1 MMLADREKVCVF
13 PYIGMWICRIQ
24 TQARNMK
31 SIQIIIFLMFT
42 VSCESYCQVVHT
54 GYEKH
59 ITTVEFY
66 GNTSDTSLQ
75 IIKFDSIGNIIPEPS
90 ENITIST
97 PMKMDTTNISENER
111 RIESTWR
118 DGTTSV
124 RMEINRGNEQI
135 IIVQRASDT
144 LFYSRFNYDNEGFPV
159 SGMVVNNLDT
169 SRYRIAAKIS
179 MDELK
184 EIHSNVT
191 RESEFVNFVGEIE
204 FLNRNEIRITD
215 LEEPKNTIKIEL
227 LQNLKPK
234 MIIVSKWHDYHKIV
248 FKNRYS
254 YKYENNKLVEIKRT
268 DMFGDL
274 EMKKII
280 EYK

>member
-1 MMLADREKVCVF
+1 
-13 PYIGMWICRIQ
+13 
-24 TQARNMK
+24 
-31 SIQIIIFLMFT
+31 MFT
-42 VSCESYCQVVHT
+42 VSCESFCQIVHT
-54 GYEKH
+54 AYEKH

-75 IIKFDSIGNIIPEPS
+75 IIKFDSIGNIIHEPS
-90 ENITIST
+90 GYITIST

-124 RMEINRGNEQI
+124 TMEINRGNEQI
-135 IIVQRASDT
+135 IIVQRGSDT
-144 LFYSRFNYDNEGFPV
+144 LFYSRFNYDNEGYPV
-159 SGMVVNNLDT
+159 SGIVVNNLDT
-169 SRYRIAAKIS
+169 SRYRIAEKIS
-179 MDELK
+179 MDEIK
-184 EIHSNVT
+184 EIHSNVL

-234 MIIVSKWHDYHKIV
+234 MIVVSKWHDYHKMV

-254 YKYENNKLVEIKRT
+254 YKYENNKLVEIKNT
-268 DMFGDL
+268 DM
-274 EMKKII
+274 
-280 EYK
+280 